1 MPWNTKSSNQ
11 MIREFIQKATQP
23 DVTMAELCREYNIS
37 RKTGYKWLK
46 RYRQEG
52 EAGLR
57 ERSRC
62 PLNKA
67 NKISEEVL
75 LRIVRVRVA
84 HRHWGADKIRSV
96 LKREN
101 INPLPGRT
109 TIHRIL
115 KAAGLIH
122 LPRRRKTKMSNVR
135 LRQEGEGELKVN
147 DEWTIDF
154 KGWWRSRDGKRKCYP
169 LTIRDAK
176 SRYILGVTLLENGK
190 EETVR
195 QAMIEVF
202 KKYGLPKSIRSD
214 NGTPFAC
221 TSALLGLSK
230 LSAWWIRLGIEPNR
244 GRVGCPQD
252 NGAHERMHRDMKKE
266 LQAERADTQSE
277 MDEWVDTFN
286 HKRPHQALNGDTPA
300 MHYHK
305 SPLKYTG
312 SLIEF
317 DYKEMT
323 TRIIDKHG
331 DLKWH
336 SMDYFLSEALRGERV
351 GLKDI
356 GKSLYE
362 VWFGDYL
369 LGVVDEEQETFRP
382 QQEGSNTPRVIKA
395 RKKQKAAIRE
405 FD

>member
-11 MIREFIQKATQP
+11 MIKEFIQKATQP

-37 RKTGYKWLK
+37 RKTGYKWVK

-67 NKISEEVL
+67 NKISEDVL
-75 LRIVRVRVA
+75 LRIVRIRVA
-84 HRHWGADKIRSV
+84 HRYWGADKIRSV
-96 LKREN
+96 LRREHVE
-101 INPLPGRT
+101 PLPGRT

-115 KAAGLIH
+115 KEAGLIH
-122 LPRRRKTKMSNVR
+122 LPRRRKTKISNVR
-135 LRQEGEGELKVN
+135 LKQEGVGELKAN

-214 NGTPFAC
+214 NGT
-221 TSALLGLSK
+221 
-230 LSAWWIRLGIEPNR
+230 
-244 GRVGCPQD
+244 
-252 NGAHERMHRDMKKE
+252 HERMHRDMKKE

-286 HKRPHQALNGDTPA
+286 NKRPHQALNGDTPA

-305 SPLKYTG
+305 SSRK
-312 SLIEF
+312 
-317 DYKEMT
+317 M
-323 TRIIDKHG
+323 R
-331 DLKWH
+331 
-336 SMDYFLSEALRGERV
+336 LRSASGN
-351 GLKDI
+351 DI
-356 GKSLYE
+356 NHAA
-362 VWFGDYL
+362 
-369 LGVVDEEQETFRP
+369 GV
-382 QQEGSNTPRVIKA
+382 
-395 RKKQKAAIRE
+395 
-405 FD
+405 